1 MIVSVS
7 HIQKAFDTKEVLQ
20 DVSFHLEAKEK
31 ASLIGIN
38 GAGKTTLFQILLGR
52 LSPDDGEV
60 YLQKNLNIGYL
71 PQIAEYES
79 ANRIEEELLTVFD
92 HLRQMEKE
100 MRLRLKMS
108 LKYLHHIVD
117 NTDKSCIFAALKF

>member
-52 LSPDDGEV
+52 LSV
-60 YLQKNLNIGYL
+60 
-71 PQIAEYES
+71 A
-79 ANRIEEELLTVFD
+79 
-92 HLRQMEKE
+92 
-100 MRLRLKMS
+100 
-108 LKYLHHIVD
+108 
-117 NTDKSCIFAALKF
+117 FAAASGDGRSDSFPVFARASESFAKGPLFNIVIGILGGRL